1 MKKNIQPLIGKT
13 KKKPINWEEVHQR
26 LDATRQAIEYFKTPG
41 PEDRKRIL
49 KERAMLLAREEEK
62 ILDHDSI
69 TVLEF
74 MLASERYGIE
84 SSFVWEVLQIREL
97 THLPGTP
104 PFLLGIINIRGE
116 ICSIIDLKK
125 FFNIPERGLPE
136 FNKVIVVRNETMK
149 FGIVVDSVVGT
160 RQILRTTLKLPPP
173 TFTGIRAEYVK
184 GVSSGPLIVLDGGRI
199 LADRNLVVS
208 EQV

>member
-1 MKKNIQPLIGKT
+1 VKKNIQPLEG
-13 KKKPINWEEVHQR
+13 KKKQPVNWEDVHRR
-26 LDATRQAIEYFKTPG
+26 LDATRQVIEHVRAPAG
-41 PEDRKRIL
+41 EDRKRIL
-49 KERAMLLAREEEK
+49 RERARLLAREEEK
-62 ILDHDSI
+62 ILDRDSI
-69 TVLEF
+69 SVLEF

-84 SSFVWEVLQIREL
+84 SSFVREVLQIREL
-97 THLPGTP
+97 TPLPGTP

-125 FFNIPERGLPE
+125 FFNISERGLPE
-136 FNKVIVVRNETMK
+136 FNKVIVIRNEAMK

-160 RQILRTTLKLPPP
+160 RQILCTTLKPPPP

-184 GVSSGPLIVLDGGRI
+184 GVASGPVIVLDGGRI
-199 LADRNLVVS
+199 LADRNLVVN